1 MCIALFLIVSERRRV
16 GVGPFAEKKRMLF
29 AFLQLCTKDHTEAG
43 DLLSQ
48 LSRLVAFSDVAR
60 ALLIRVEN
68 SF

>member
-1 MCIALFLIVSERRRV
+1 
-16 GVGPFAEKKRMLF
+16 MLF
-29 AFLQLCTKDHTEAG
+29 AFLQLFTKDHTTEAG

-48 LSRLVAFSDVAR
+48 LSRLGAFSDVAR